1 MANEIPQDMLEQLV
15 KMLSDLVSN
24 DNTVRSTAEQQLN
37 SDWMVSKPD
46 ALLTGLAHLACH
58 HEDAVVCKQGY
69 QIARRTTTYFEARF
83 RRQKKKI

>member
-1 MANEIPQDMLEQLV
+1 MANDIPQDILEQLV
-15 KMLSDLVSN
+15 QMLSNLVSN

-58 HEDAVVCKQGY
+58 HDDAVVCKQGLS
-69 QIARRTTTYFEARF
+69 TSTEGVD
-83 RRQKKKI
+83 